1 MYDIG
6 LSMRNP
12 VKKKLIATGT
22 KRFQAI
28 SKWSRTALSRPKLG
42 ELGTT
47 MIILTEVMLITK
59 IMVITKMV
67 MITKMIVISWKM
79 NRVMVVVVKM
89 RMRMWFQKTSN
100 FLNNHLQQHHPRM
113 IQGDW

>member
-47 MIILTEVMLITK
+47 MIMITK
-59 IMVITKMV
+59 MMVITKMV